1 MIYDPNNPLSEA
13 ELEVMG
19 KEDFDKFLDYLDA
32 KTEYLKS
39 ISGRPDKKQTEIVKM
54 MQEQKYLSK

>member
-1 MIYDPNNPLSEA
+1 MIYDPKNPLSEA

-32 KTEYLKS
+32 KAAYLKS